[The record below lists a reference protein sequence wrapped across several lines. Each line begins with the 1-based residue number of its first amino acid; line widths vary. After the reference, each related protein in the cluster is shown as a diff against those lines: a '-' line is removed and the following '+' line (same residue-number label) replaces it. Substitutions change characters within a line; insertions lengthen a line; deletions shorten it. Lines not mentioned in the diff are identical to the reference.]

1 MKVLQSLSEIFHKRL
16 FRIPDYQRGYAW
28 VEQPHLQDFWEDLIN
43 LKDKRS
49 HYTGVLSL
57 KVIDTDI
64 WSKNDQ
70 WVLDRWMIEERKYT
84 PYHIVDGQQRLTTA
98 VILLHCL
105 IDLIKHLPENI
116 GKTSEVIT
124 LGGYSLKS
132 IEEQYLSVVQPGE
145 GVIRTYIFGY
155 EEGNPNSKYLRHKI
169 LNEPDGGVIED
180 TFYTQN
186 LATAKDFFKRNI
198 VQIYKDKAFG
208 YKGIEVIFDALT
220 NQLKFNLYE
229 IGDDFDVFV
238 AFETMNN
245 RGKQLSNLEKL
256 KNRLIYLTTLYGEN
270 EIKQN
275 ERQQVRMAI
284 NEAWK
289 LVYHQL
295 GRNKAF
301 TLPDD
306 EYLRAHWIAYFK
318 YTKNKGD
325 DYIKFLLNDKF
336 TTHNV
341 FEKKATLINAQ
352 PSNVIVFDEPDDDD
366 VTIEPRNEEIA
377 EPIVQASLQLS
388 EINDYVKKLGAS
400 AIYWH
405 ATFFPYEHKEE
416 DVSTAE
422 KEWLDKLNRLGMGYF
437 RPLVMAA
444 LSNRALSSEKRVELF
459 KAIERFLFLTM
470 RLGKQYANYR
480 NSAYYNF
487 ARDLYHNA
495 SAADLTIT
503 GLQGDMWPIIEHRD
517 GSSILKTA
525 DFKNFLLKKFDARN
539 VEGYY
544 AWSALRYFL
553 FEYEIERKGSR
564 GEKVTWK
571 DFMNYEKDKVSIE
584 HIYPQTPNLEC
595 WDQYFGKYDDYQ
607 RRCLSASLGNLLL
620 LSRSINSRLQ
630 NDCYVDKISKK
641 DANNVTTRSG
651 YSEGSYSELEVV
663 NQWPEWTAEAIRD
676 RGLALLDFM
685 AKRWEFEF
693 SSEEEKRS
701 LLHLDFLE

>member
-1 MKVLQSLSEIFHKRL
+1 MKELQSLSQIFHQRL

-28 VEQPHLQDFWEDLIN
+28 LEKPHLQDFWEDLIN
-43 LKDKRS
+43 LQDKRS

-57 KVIDTDI
+57 KQVDDDV
-64 WSKNDQ
+64 WSKQDQ
-70 WVLDRWMIEERKYT
+70 WREDRWVMEEREYV
-84 PYHIVDGQQRLTTA
+84 PYHIVDGQQRLTTV
-98 VILLHCL
+98 VILLATL
-105 IDLIKHLPENI
+105 IELVKNLPENKEK
-116 GKTSEVIT
+116 GSESIN
-124 LGGYSLKS
+124 LGGYTLKS
-132 IEEQYLSVVQPGE
+132 IEEQYISVVQPGE
-145 GVIRTYIFGY
+145 EVIRTYIFGY
-155 EEGNPNSKYLRHKI
+155 ESDNPSFKYMRHRI
-169 LNEPDGGVIED
+169 LGEVHGGIVQE

-186 LATAKDFFKRNI
+186 LENAKKFFKKNLE
-198 VQIYKDKAFG
+198 KLFEESG
-208 YKGIEVIFDALT
+208 YKGIEDIFKGVT
-220 NQLKFNLYE
+220 NRLKFNIYE

-256 KNRLIYLTTLYGEN
+256 KNRLIYLTTLYEPN
-270 EIKQN
+270 EVKEN
-275 ERQQVRMAI
+275 ERQKVRDEI
-284 NEAWK
+284 NESWK

-295 GRNKAF
+295 GRNKTS

-318 YTKNKGD
+318 YTKIKGD

-341 FEKKATLINAQ
+341 FKKKALLTKDQPINQTIWDESEEEEMNETRVGEFVEPTVRAQ
-352 PSNVIVFDEPDDDD
+352 LP
-366 VTIEPRNEEIA
+366 
-377 EPIVQASLQLS
+377 LS

-405 ATFFPYEHKEE
+405 ATFFPYDHKDK
-416 DVSTAE
+416 DVSPEE
-422 KEWLDKLNRLGMGYF
+422 KEWLDKLNRLGMSYF

-444 LSNRALSSEKRVELF
+444 LSNRALSAEKRVELF

-487 ARDLYHNA
+487 ARDIYHNP
-495 SAADLTIT
+495 SAADLAIA
-503 GLQGDMWPIIEHRD
+503 GLQSDMWPIIEHRE
-517 GSSILKTA
+517 GTSILKTA
-525 DFKNFLLKKFDARN
+525 DFKSFLLKKFDARN

-553 FEYEIERKGSR
+553 FEYEIERKGNR

-571 DFMNYEKDKVSIE
+571 DFMSYEKDKVSIE
-584 HIYPQTPNLEC
+584 HIYPQTPSLEC
-595 WDQYFGKYDDYQ
+595 WNQSFGKYDNFQ
-607 RRCLSASLGNLLL
+607 QGCLSASLGNLLL

-630 NDCYVDKISKK
+630 NDCYIDKKSKK
-641 DANNVTTRSG
+641 DANGVTTRSG

-663 NQWPEWTAEAIRD
+663 NQWSEWTPQAIRE
-676 RGLALLDFM
+676 RGLALLNFM

-693 SSEEEKRS
+693 PSEEEKLS